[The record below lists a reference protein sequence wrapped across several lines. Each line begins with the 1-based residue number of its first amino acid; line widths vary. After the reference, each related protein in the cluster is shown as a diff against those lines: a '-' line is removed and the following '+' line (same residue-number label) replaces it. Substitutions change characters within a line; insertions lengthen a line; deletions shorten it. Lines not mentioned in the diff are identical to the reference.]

1 MAKQEESKPD
11 SNSVEW
17 NDYVMTL
24 FHPSEMIDGKPL
36 TAGLRR
42 VAELLLGEIISSK
55 PIQVNSRPDK
65 DSRIEHVT
73 VVYEVQFLVRV
84 PNANGTCREYVKT
97 YADCADV
104 WEGNTDDLYAVHGS
118 ATASTRAEGRA
129 LRKALKIKTIAA
141 EESCKKDVSKFLGST
156 VQADGSERIDKNQVT
171 FIGIKCKKLDIDV
184 VKFYNS
190 GKKFYNSI
198 HEIKKDVAAEM
209 VKHLNE
215 LSADKTKIQ
224 DCIKGYKEDWNI
236 Q

>member
-36 TAGLRR
+36 TSGLRR
-42 VAELLLGEIISSK
+42 VAEMLIGEIVSSK
-55 PIQVNSRPDK
+55 PVQVSARPDK

-84 PNANGTCREYVKT
+84 PRPSGIYREYTKT

-141 EESCKKDVSKFLGST
+141 EESCKKDVSKFLSST
-156 VQADGSERIDKNQVT
+156 TQAPGEERISKDQVN
-171 FIGIKCKKLDIDV
+171 FIGLKCKKLDIDV

-190 GKKFYNSI
+190 GEKFYNSI
-198 HEIKKDVAAEM
+198 HEIKKDVASKM
-209 VKHLNE
+209 VKRLNE
-215 LSADKTKIQ
+215 LSADKTLIEE
-224 DCIKGYKEDWNI
+224 IVKGYKEDWNK